1 MHFYIADFKSNF
13 CDKPL
18 NLLGAAADVQL
29 GAQNLAYLPGGHSEA
44 ADIGKALGQIA
55 VAAVFGIRQI
65 VFVPQYSST
74 ATLYIL
80 RSEQNTGSG
89 SVDSDFSLALKVVN
103 DCDYLLKSHA
113 VVDDVIEE
121 LGLDIEYKDL
131 SEMISTSNPENT
143 RILEVTVEADSPE
156 LAKRIVDRL
165 CEIGQDKIAEAM
177 GFQQVNLFEYGTVSD
192 EPSNRM
198 GVFTYALIGLVGA
211 IAAYLVFLIMFV
223 ADDSLRTEDDIMQ
236 SLGLTVLAEIPDAN
250 GGKKGKYG
258 HYSGYGK
265 YYYGSKA
272 YLNEPYGGA
281 QEGRRD

>member
-1 MHFYIADFKSNF
+1 
-13 CDKPL
+13 
-18 NLLGAAADVQL
+18 
-29 GAQNLAYLPGGHSEA
+29 
-44 ADIGKALGQIA
+44 
-55 VAAVFGIRQI
+55 
-65 VFVPQYSST
+65 
-74 ATLYIL
+74 
-80 RSEQNTGSG
+80 
-89 SVDSDFSLALKVVN
+89 
-103 DCDYLLKSHA
+103 
-113 VVDDVIEE
+113 
-121 LGLDIEYKDL
+121 
-131 SEMISTSNPENT
+131 MISTSNPENT

-177 GFQQVNLFEYGTVSD
+177 GFQQVNLFEYGTISD

-198 GVFTYALIGLVGA
+198 GIFTYALIGLVGA

-272 YLNEPYGGA
+272 YFNEPYGGA